1 MAAGRFCGWPQQV
14 ARGLANTPGQL
25 IWVKAVTSRYSRLEV
40 PPSRPE
46 RARRG
51 DRSSAVTH
59 LVDGCGRECMVRY
72 LALLI
77 VCVVAVL
84 TQVGPSMAHGGEPAS
99 GFPDRGFVGATLTTS
114 PVDGQDCAPGAAC
127 CTAMCAACYVPLPPQ
142 YGRPVIAPP
151 KSQVLALRQACL
163 RSIILGRDPPV
174 PRNRI
179 L

>member
-1 MAAGRFCGWPQQV
+1 
-14 ARGLANTPGQL
+14 
-25 IWVKAVTSRYSRLEV
+25 
-40 PPSRPE
+40 
-46 RARRG
+46 
-51 DRSSAVTH
+51 
-59 LVDGCGRECMVRY
+59 MVRY